1 MSPRD
6 RIVSGVRQLLEQQY
20 LESTSDHAKDEEYAG
35 LSDDE
40 KRTTLKALLR
50 EQTGASEE
58 QWVKVLQ
65 DLLVS

>member
-6 RIVSGVRQLLEQQY
+6 RIVNGMRQLLEQQY
-20 LESTSDHAKDEEYAG
+20 LESTSDHAKDEYAG

-40 KRTTLKALLR
+40 KRTTLKAFLR

-65 DLLVS
+65 DLL

>member
-6 RIVSGVRQLLEQQY
+6 RIISGMRQLLEQQY
-20 LESTSDHAKDEEYAG
+20 LDSKSEQSRDEYAG

-40 KRTTLKALLR
+40 KRTALKAFLQK
-50 EQTGASEE
+50 QTSGPEE

-65 DLLVS
+65 DLL